1 MTTATQHERAAQPIL
16 VAATTLVVLLTAPFF
31 GLGVVIAVFAAFT
44 WLRNNRIARWALIAL
59 AVVILALV
67 YVAGVLPGGVIDN
80 SGPAVRAN

>member
-1 MTTATQHERAAQPIL
+1 MTTATQHERAAQPIV
-16 VAATTLVVLLTAPFF
+16 VAITTLVVLLTAPFF
-31 GLGVVIAVFAAFT
+31 GLGVGIAVFAAFT

-80 SGPAVRAN
+80 SGPAVPAN